1 MSFYISHLTSVLVE
15 LKFLKMSG
23 TPFHVWNSSTISLF
37 DLSFFHFYLG
47 IPNNKYFSWSRMFHN
62 KRMFVSHLVSLCL
75 ARLSGCYWN
84 SRLKRPDQLPVWP
97 YYFHTFLFPPSYLF
111 LLFVIVNPRKEWDM
125 FYKCHAHYA
134 WRNKYVTTHSRDSD
148 QNNWLVSLHVIL

>member
-1 MSFYISHLTSVLVE
+1 MLIWTVLDSMSFYISHLTSVLVE
-15 LKFLKMSG
+15 LKFLKTPG
-23 TPFHVWNSSTISLF
+23 TPFHIWNSSTISLF

-62 KRMFVSHLVSLCL
+62 KRMFVSHLLSLCL

-97 YYFHTFLFPPSYLF
+97 YYFHSFLFPPVLF
-111 LLFVIVNPRKEWDM
+111 LSAFCDCKPQEGMR
-125 FYKCHAHYA
+125 
-134 WRNKYVTTHSRDSD
+134 YVL
-148 QNNWLVSLHVIL
+148 QVSWTLCLEKQICDNTFTW